1 MAAQATSDI
10 ERRVH
15 ELESKIQVH
24 ETYPDGLGYPESWKG
39 GRACTNCVIYRWTCD
54 MKNPKK
60 CSRCKLLVY
69 CSRICQLEHYNKTH
83 KSHCKYLAGIKVKE
97 MRRRTV
103 PGNFNPIS
111 TILTNACFTGA

>member
-1 MAAQATSDI
+1 MMTTQTTSDI

-97 MRRRTV
+97 MSIHTKKNCPR
-103 PGNFNPIS
+103 
-111 TILTNACFTGA
+111 